1 MWCVLFAII
10 GVVLGY
16 WYGYPYIR
24 PYWVRLYTD
33 RRVTRLY
40 RQSSQSFAAALVD
53 SLHGRNLM
61 LPGCFLEWEFWER
74 EYARRGF
81 RTISLDA
88 LVQPYLYGSREK
100 LGIRRAPDEPPIY
113 NAQDYLDSRE
123 IKFEDLL

>member
-1 MWCVLFAII
+1 MWYVPLLAMGI
-10 GVVLGY
+10 VLGCLF
-16 WYGYPYIR
+16 GRPYIR

-33 RRVTRLY
+33 RRIIRLY
-40 RQSSQSFAAALVD
+40 RQSGQSFAAALVG

-61 LPGCFLEWEFWER
+61 LPECFLEWEFWER

-88 LVQPYLYGSREK
+88 FVQPYLYGSSKE
-100 LGIRRAPDEPPIY
+100 LGIKRAPDEPPIY
-113 NAQDYLDSRE
+113 NAQGYLDSRE